1 VALSSR
7 IHPAPGREPPY
18 DGGPKNQF
26 HAIGLMDFEDDFNF
40 DAAIMGGTGTYANAR
55 GDLHGRAGRPDNLT
69 WEVRINLS

>member
-1 VALSSR
+1 
-7 IHPAPGREPPY
+7 
-18 DGGPKNQF
+18 
-26 HAIGLMDFEDDFNF
+26 MDFEDDFNF